1 MRALSLLGLAVAI
14 LSLATG
20 CGPILTVW
28 LVSDAEA
35 KLAGARASQAEQN
48 AVYEFTAAEAYL
60 TKAHEELGYADYG
73 PAIDYAFK
81 AGNLAAQG
89 AERARDQR
97 SKHLDQQ
104 DDPEAT
110 SGDSSAAPSTPTKAA
125 APAGVT
131 IQKSPSS
138 SGQGSPQ

>member
-1 MRALSLLGLAVAI
+1 MRALSLLGLAFAI
-14 LSLATG
+14 SPLTTG

-28 LVSDAEA
+28 LISDAEA
-35 KLAGARASQAEQN
+35 KLAGARAAQAEQN

-81 AGNLAAQG
+81 ANNLAAQG

-104 DDPEAT
+104 DSSGST
-110 SGDSSAAPSTPTKAA
+110 SQDAPSAPPTPPSAR
-125 APAGVT
+125 APSGVT
-131 IQKSPSS
+131 IKKSPST